1 MAKTYTVLITGASG
15 YIARHLKEKLL
26 TKGYRVR
33 TLTTNLLHSNV
44 EDCFYWNPETE
55 DLNRKALESVDYIIH
70 LAGASI
76 GGGRWTKK
84 RKQLILDSRVN
95 SAKLLF
101 DRVHLY
107 KVPLKAF
114 ISASATGY
122 YGSVTNDTIFDEDSP
137 HATDFLGIVCTQ
149 WEAAADKFQELG
161 IRTVKIRT
169 GVVLSKDAPALQ
181 KMLFPIKLGI
191 GSPLGTGK
199 QYMPWIHIDDLCE
212 IYLKAIQDKTFTGAY
227 NAVAPQHITNK
238 ELMKTFAKAYKRPF
252 WFPHV
257 PGFILHILFGKMAD
271 LLLKG
276 SRVLAK
282 KLIQKEFIFIV
293 PSIADVFKK

>member
-1 MAKTYTVLITGASG
+1 MAKIQTVLITGASG
-15 YIARHLKEKLL
+15 YIGRHLKEKLL

-55 DLNRKALESVDYIIH
+55 DINRKALESVDYIIH
-70 LAGASI
+70 LAGAGI
-76 GGGRWTKK
+76 GSGRWTKK
-84 RKQLILDSRVN
+84 RKQLIFDSRVN

-101 DRVHLY
+101 DRIHLY

-114 ISASATGY
+114 VSASATGY
-122 YGSVTNDTIFDEDSP
+122 YGSVTSDAIFDEDSP
-137 HATDFLGIVCTQ
+137 VATDFLGSVCKA

-181 KMLFPIKLGI
+181 KMLLPVKLGI

-199 QYMPWIHIDDLCE
+199 QYMPWIYIDDLCE
-212 IYLKAIQDKTFTGAY
+212 IYLQAIQDKTFIGAY

-238 ELMKTFAKAYKRPF
+238 ELMKALAKAYKRPF

-257 PGFILHILFGKMAD
+257 PGFIMQILFGKMAD

-276 SRVLAK
+276 SRVVAK
-282 KLIQKEFIFIV
+282 RLIQKEFVFNI
-293 PSIADVFKK
+293 PTIADALKK